1 MNDVKLVVL
10 KKKRRIED
18 WIESAD
24 EYNCMFSQHGENDE
38 MWYHDLFLW

>member
-18 WIESAD
+18 GIDSAD
-24 EYNCMFSQHGENDE
+24 KFYCMFSQHGENDE
-38 MWYHDLFLW
+38 M